1 MIFVKKERNS
11 KMKKEITK
19 LTKVQ
24 KEKIENKM
32 LTTFTVALGS
42 IMVLLY
48 LMNWFQGSKG
58 FQIAAEVA
66 TYIFVVAF
74 IALAVVFK
82 LKANKYKKENV
93 MDKAKKFTNWFIFTV
108 VGAVVSFLVYPSRIL
123 GLIKLSVVD
132 DKVINGLRLF
142 GLAPLATRLLIFIIL
157 IAIYTLAV
165 MIYWS
170 VYLHKAHK
178 SSLNKG
184 KNK

>member
-1 MIFVKKERNS
+1 
-11 KMKKEITK
+11 MKKEITK
-19 LTKVQ
+19 LTKQ
-24 KEKIENKM
+24 EKEKIENKM
-32 LTTFTVALGS
+32 LATFTFALGS

-58 FQIAAEVA
+58 FQIAAETA
-66 TYIFVVAF
+66 TYIFVVGF
-74 IALAVVFK
+74 IALAVLFK
-82 LKANKYKKENV
+82 LKSNKNKKENV
-93 MDKAKKFTNWFIFTV
+93 MDKAKKFNNWFIV
-108 VGAVVSFLVYPSRIL
+108 SVISAVVSFLVYPSRIL

-157 IAIYTLAV
+157 IAVYTIAV

-170 VYLHKAHK
+170 VYMHKAHK

>member
-1 MIFVKKERNS
+1 
-11 KMKKEITK
+11 MKKEFTK
-19 LTKVQ
+19 LTKQQ

-32 LTTFTVALGS
+32 LTNFTVALGS

-48 LMNWFQGSKG
+48 LMNWFQGAKG

-66 TYIFVVAF
+66 TYIFVVGF
-74 IALAVVFK
+74 IGLAVLFK
-82 LKANKYKKENV
+82 LKSNKYKKENV
-93 MDKAKKFTNWFIFTV
+93 SDKAKKFNNWFIFTV

-157 IAIYTLAV
+157 IAVYTLAV

-170 VYLHKAHK
+170 VYLHKSHK
-178 SSLNKG
+178 ASLNKG